1 MRKLLLLLTACLL
14 LASGPARTESTPL
27 AWAQAPDILRPGK
40 LMRLTWTAP
49 ADAQVTVLD
58 ENGNTVLSLVS
69 TARGSLTWDGSG
81 LTPGSYVLRLACGG
95 ETADHPVTV
104 GDPAPVV
111 EVLEA
116 PDAAVSG
123 WAARVTCSLPGTLT
137 LKDEDG
143 RVLTT
148 QSATEG
154 ENLLVW
160 DGRRDGTWLP
170 DGLTELQLTLTDGT
184 GYSSTAQWLEVMVDN
199 PQPAH
204 DAEPVAPD
212 DLSGVTCDHDVCYWT
227 LPMGETDP
235 EKLWQVLTAPITVLS
250 GDERKQVK
258 VRREPDSACTD
269 YVGEVTCE
277 SQGVHVVSRG
287 EEWTLIEAY
296 SSSVEG
302 SSVAVW
308 AKQFTGYV
316 PTSLLKEVAVS
327 QDIALVVDK
336 LQQRLYV
343 WREGA
348 LYATLLCSTGYP
360 TGSAPYNETPA
371 GEFITISWTGGFW
384 SGNLYCDMAI
394 RVNDGILL
402 HEVPC
407 TITYDES
414 GAEVRDYSRCTTYLG
429 EKASHGCI
437 RIQRE
442 KTPEGVN
449 AQWLWENLP
458 RGSKAPAKVVIW
470 DDAGR
475 TLAPAEDGLLLY
487 YNPNGGRN
495 YHSSAWCQ
503 LVNTRFLP
511 LTAFPYGALEE
522 APYKS
527 LTPCPGCAPQLR
539 LAEIEAINQENNDR

>member
-1 MRKLLLLLTACLL
+1 MRKRLVLLTLLLLLFLP
-14 LASGPARTESTPL
+14 GARAESLSWT
-27 AWAQAPDILRPGK
+27 QAPDLLRPGK

-49 ADAQVTVLD
+49 DGATLTVLD
-58 ENGNTVLSLVS
+58 TAGNPVLSLVS
-69 TARGSLTWDGSG
+69 TAKGSLTWDGSG
-81 LTPGSYVLRLACGG
+81 LTPGAYVLRLTCGG
-95 ETADHPVTV
+95 ETADHPISV

-111 EVLEA
+111 EVLDA
-116 PDAAVSG
+116 PSSAVSG

-137 LKDEDG
+137 LTDDAG
-143 RVLTT
+143 RILTT
-148 QSATEG
+148 QNATEG

-160 DGRRDGTWLP
+160 DGKRDGAWLP
-170 DGLTELQLTLTDGT
+170 DGLTDVRLTLTDGT
-184 GYSSTAQWLEVMVDN
+184 GYTSTALWLEVLLDN
-199 PQPAH
+199 PQPAR
-204 DAEPVAPD
+204 DATPLSPD
-212 DLSGVTCDHDVCYWT
+212 DLSGVTCDHEVCYWT

-235 EKLWQVLTAPITVLS
+235 ETLWQVLTAPITVLT

-258 VRREPDSACTD
+258 VRREPDAACTD

-308 AKQFTGYV
+308 AKQFAGYV
-316 PTSLLKEVAVS
+316 QTSLLKEVEVS

-343 WREGA
+343 WRDGA

-360 TGSAPYNETPA
+360 TSSAPYNETPA
-371 GEFITISWTGGFW
+371 GEFVTISWTGGFW

-394 RVNDGILL
+394 RINDGILL

-407 TITYDES
+407 TITYDDT
-414 GAEVRDYSRCTTYLG
+414 GAEVRDYSRCSTYLG

-442 KTPEGVN
+442 KSPEGVN

-458 RGSKAPAKVVIW
+458 RGKNAPAKVLIW
-470 DDAGR
+470 DDVGR
-475 TLAPAEDGLLLY
+475 TLLPAEDGLLLY

-495 YHSSAWCQ
+495 YHSSPWCQ
-503 LVNTRFLP
+503 LVSTRFLP
-511 LTAFPYGALEE
+511 LTAFPYGALDE
-522 APYKS
+522 APYKT

-539 LAEIEAINQENNDR
+539 RAEIEAINFENLDR

>member
-1 MRKLLLLLTACLL
+1 MRKQLLLLTLLLLLFLP
-14 LASGPARTESTPL
+14 GARAESLSWT
-27 AWAQAPDILRPGK
+27 QAPDLLRPGK

-49 ADAQVTVLD
+49 DGATVTVLD
-58 ENGNTVLSLVS
+58 TAGNTVLSLVS
-69 TARGSLTWDGSG
+69 TAKGSLTWDGSG
-81 LTPGSYVLRLACGG
+81 LTPGTYVLRLTCGG
-95 ETADHPVTV
+95 ETADHPISV

-111 EVLEA
+111 EVLDA
-116 PDAAVSG
+116 PSSAVSG

-137 LKDEDG
+137 LTDDAG
-143 RVLTT
+143 RTLTT

-160 DGRRDGTWLP
+160 DGKRDGAWLP
-170 DGLTELQLTLTDGT
+170 DGLTDVRLTLTDGT
-184 GYSSTAQWLEVMVDN
+184 GYTSTALWLEVLLDN
-199 PQPAH
+199 PQPAR
-204 DAEPVAPD
+204 DAVPLSPD
-212 DLSGVTCDHDVCYWT
+212 DLSGVTCDHDVCSWT
-227 LPMGETDP
+227 LPMGEGDP
-235 EKLWQVLTAPITVLS
+235 ETLWQVLTAPITVLT
-250 GDERKQVK
+250 GDERRQVK
-258 VRREPDSACTD
+258 VRREPDAACTD

-277 SQGVHVVSRG
+277 SQGVHVLSRG

-316 PTSLLKEVAVS
+316 ETRLLKEVEVS

-343 WREGA
+343 WRDGA

-360 TGSAPYNETPA
+360 TSSAPYNETPA
-371 GEFITISWTGGFW
+371 GEFVTISWTGGFW

-394 RVNDGILL
+394 RINDGILL

-407 TITYDES
+407 TITYDDM

-442 KTPEGVN
+442 KSPEGVN

-458 RGSKAPAKVVIW
+458 RGKNAPAKVLIW
-470 DDAGR
+470 DDVGR
-475 TLAPAEDGLLLY
+475 ALLPAEDGLLLY

-495 YHSSAWCQ
+495 YHSSPWCQ

-511 LTAFPYGALEE
+511 LTAFPYGALDE
-522 APYKS
+522 APYKT

-539 LAEIEAINQENNDR
+539 RAEIEAINLENLDR